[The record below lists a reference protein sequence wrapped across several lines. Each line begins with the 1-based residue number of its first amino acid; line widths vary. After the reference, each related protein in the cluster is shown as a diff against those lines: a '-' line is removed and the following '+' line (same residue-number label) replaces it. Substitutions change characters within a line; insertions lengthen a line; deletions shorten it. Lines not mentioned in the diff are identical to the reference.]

1 MLFPTSDPDHN
12 FGSACETEYRR
23 QNMIKTQGSAVFEIL
38 RKTAAGLFAV
48 LIISSLAFSV
58 SAAEV
63 NSTAAGQYR
72 PSSAITVYINDLP
85 LTFDAEPELISGTT
99 FVPVRPIFEAL
110 NIDFQW
116 SDIRREVTADNGTE
130 RIHFK
135 IGSPTA
141 IHNSE
146 ITTLP
151 CAPYLKNGRT
161 MIPLRYLSE
170 ALGFHVEWDETQGR
184 IDVKSTKLN
193 QTADSEF
200 EKDTVYSI
208 SSDEP
213 VSSSFGNGYAMSVLG
228 QNAILTYNEAL
239 QKGISSSTACKSAR
253 LSLKQAQQQIEEFY
267 DMYSLNYNVTIMQ
280 ARKELNLLSGWS
292 ERNVVVTEEQT
303 AYSIKN
309 DMDAVSLKLIEREN
323 RKDDLAYAQKCF
335 QRDLLKFQAGSISQR
350 ELTESEGNVSAA
362 EKQIKI
368 CETELESLYDNL
380 SGSVSGDFG
389 EYPALEFKQEYRPA
403 DEIDLSSWCEEA
415 IETDPYLWYLKNSVD
430 DADFKLQT
438 YEYNVGGKS
447 YELTQMDLT
456 KARINYNGVK
466 AKLKKEIYS
475 RYRQLKQIEYNIEMR
490 KEQKESL
497 SANIDTM
504 RTLYDAGVQSKQ
516 ALEEILEKE
525 REVSFQLLTLN
536 NSHSQLRAILE
547 KPYLAPTYMT
557 VTQ

>member
-1 MLFPTSDPDHN
+1 
-12 FGSACETEYRR
+12 
-23 QNMIKTQGSAVFEIL
+23 
-38 RKTAAGLFAV
+38 
-48 LIISSLAFSV
+48 
-58 SAAEV
+58 
-63 NSTAAGQYR
+63 
-72 PSSAITVYINDLP
+72 
-85 LTFDAEPELISGTT
+85 
-99 FVPVRPIFEAL
+99 
-110 NIDFQW
+110 
-116 SDIRREVTADNGTE
+116 
-130 RIHFK
+130 
-135 IGSPTA
+135 
-141 IHNSE
+141 
-146 ITTLP
+146 
-151 CAPYLKNGRT
+151 
-161 MIPLRYLSE
+161 
-170 ALGFHVEWDETQGR
+170 
-184 IDVKSTKLN
+184 
-193 QTADSEF
+193 
-200 EKDTVYSI
+200 
-208 SSDEP
+208 
-213 VSSSFGNGYAMSVLG
+213 
-228 QNAILTYNEAL
+228 
-239 QKGISSSTACKSAR
+239 
-253 LSLKQAQQQIEEFY
+253 
-267 DMYSLNYNVTIMQ
+267 MQ

-466 AKLKKEIYS
+466 SNLKKEIYS